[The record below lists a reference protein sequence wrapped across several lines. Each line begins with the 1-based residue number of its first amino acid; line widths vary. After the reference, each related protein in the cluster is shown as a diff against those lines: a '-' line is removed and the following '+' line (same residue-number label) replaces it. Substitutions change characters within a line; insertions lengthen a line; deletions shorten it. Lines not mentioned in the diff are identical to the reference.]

1 MNDEALEALEF
12 HDVLDRLADA
22 TSTAFGGDRARAW
35 RPSAVRQQIESRQQ
49 LTSEA
54 VALIDHAAEPPLH
67 GIRDVRSA
75 VDRAARGG
83 VLSTAELAD
92 LGATIEGSLRARQAL
107 DGSELAPLL
116 AGIAAGIDP
125 ALAHV
130 AAEISRCVEEDGSEL
145 RDLASPRLRRLR
157 NELRAGRVR
166 VTEALGRMARQP
178 SLQPHLQETFIVQRG
193 GRPVLAVKAGSRSAV
208 PGVVHDASES
218 RQTLFVEPFEIV
230 ELNNRQSEAA
240 AEERHEVERLL
251 GELSKRVADVSA
263 SLAALIDAVG
273 AVDLA
278 VAAGAVSRSWSGT
291 PVTIGDRVRLV
302 AARHPLLD
310 PAAVVPIDLELDD
323 LRALV
328 ISGPNTGGKTVAL
341 KTLGLAVALHQSGL
355 RPPAVEAE
363 LPVFDAVLV
372 EIGDQQSIAMSLST
386 FAAHMRNL
394 VAILEM
400 ATAASLVLVDEL
412 ASGTDPVEGA
422 ALACALADR
431 LAQQARLVVVT
442 THYPELKAWA
452 SENVKAANAA
462 TAFDPETHRP
472 LYRIALGRA
481 GTSHALETA
490 ERLGVPDPVIATA
503 RAAVAP
509 AARRV
514 GELLAEAEAAERA
527 AVAELEAAA
536 ELRREAHAATAAVA
550 RREAELA
557 REVERVRTS
566 ADAERQ
572 RAIAQAEAD
581 LAEARTELAS
591 LRRHVRD
598 ARRRQRELEKQASAG
613 GGAERARDQDLGA
626 ASARAGRAERA
637 LRSLEPVQAVAPLA
651 VGDPV
656 EAPALGV
663 RGVIA
668 RIAGDEAEVHGDSG
682 QRVRIAL
689 TRLRPSAGSSER
701 SAPAVRVNT
710 TAPIDPRHEIDVR
723 GLPAQEAREA
733 VRAVVDD
740 AAVAGLGDV
749 RIVHGRG
756 TGALRKAVRDEL
768 SAHPLVS
775 TVESAAAD
783 GATVATLA

>member
-1 MNDEALEALEF
+1 MDDGALEALEF
-12 HDVLDRLADA
+12 DVVLERLAEA
-22 TSTAFGGDRARAW
+22 TSTAVGAERARAL
-35 RPSAVRQQIESRQQ
+35 RPSAAQDDVESRQQ
-49 LTSEA
+49 LTREA
-54 VALIDHAAEPPLH
+54 VALLDHAAEPPLH
-67 GIRDVRSA
+67 GIRDIRVP
-75 VDRAARGG
+75 VERAARGG
-83 VLSTAELAD
+83 VLSSSELAD
-92 LGATIEGSLRARQAL
+92 VAATIAGALRARQAL
-107 DGSELAPLL
+107 EGSEHAPLL
-116 AGIAAGIDP
+116 AEIGDAIDP

-130 AAEISRCVEEDGSEL
+130 AAEIDRCVEDDGSDL
-145 RDLASPRLRRLR
+145 RDVASPRLRRLR
-157 NELRAGRVR
+157 NELRAGRAR

-178 SLQPHLQETFIVQRG
+178 SLRPHLQETFIVQRG
-193 GRPVLAVKAGSRSAV
+193 GRPVLAVKATSRSSV

-240 AEERHEVERLL
+240 AEERDEVERLL
-251 GELSKRVADVSA
+251 GELSQRVTGAGEA
-263 SLAALIDAVG
+263 LPALIDAVATIDLVV
-273 AVDLA
+273 AV
-278 VAAGAVSRSWSGT
+278 GAVSRAWSGT
-291 PVTIGDRVRLV
+291 PVAIGDRVRLLG
-302 AARHPLLD
+302 ARHPLLH
-310 PAAVVPIDLELDD
+310 PASAVPIDLELGD
-323 LRALV
+323 LHALV

-363 LPVFDAVLV
+363 LPIFDGVLV

-386 FAAHMRNL
+386 FAAHMQNL
-394 VAILEM
+394 VEILRV

-422 ALACALADR
+422 ALACALVDR

-442 THYPELKAWA
+442 THYPELKEWA
-452 SENVKAANAA
+452 SQNEHAANAA
-462 TAFDPETHRP
+462 TAFDPETQRP
-472 LYRIALGRA
+472 LYRSALGRA

-490 ERLGVPDPVIATA
+490 ERLGVPDAVIAAA
-503 RAAVAP
+503 RGAIAP

-527 AVAELEAAA
+527 AAA
-536 ELRREAHAATAAVA
+536 ELAAAAQRRRDAEAATVAAGRRETELADEVA
-550 RREAELA
+550 R
-557 REVERVRTS
+557 VRAS

-591 LRRHVRD
+591 LRRHVRE
-598 ARRRQRELEKQASAG
+598 ARRRQREVEKQHASAG
-613 GGAERARDQDLGA
+613 GAERERVQELGA

-637 LRSLEPVQAVAPLA
+637 LRSLEPVQAQAALA

-689 TRLRPSAGSSER
+689 TRLRPSSKRQEAAE
-701 SAPAVRVNT
+701 PAVRVNA
-710 TAPIDPRHEIDVR
+710 TAPLAARDEIDVR

-733 VRAVVDD
+733 VRAAVDD
-740 AAVAGLGDV
+740 AAVAGLAEI

-756 TGALRKAVRDEL
+756 TGALRKAVREEL
-768 SAHPLVS
+768 NAHPLVGGF
-775 TVESAAAD
+775 ESASAD
-783 GATVATLA
+783 GATVVALG